1 MALDVRLIN
10 RMAQGLAKELAQGI
24 AKRLA
29 RLTLVLLC
37 VALVSFGLMMASP
50 IDPIDA
56 YLGPQMAQVSP
67 EQRELIAQRWGFDA
81 PPVVQ
86 FSHWLRQL
94 LSGDLGWS
102 HVYNQ
107 PVSEVIGQRFQRSIA
122 LLGGAWLL
130 SALLGFS
137 LGVVVGAKEGSTL
150 DKIISTYAY
159 ITASTPAFWLAIL
172 AVLLFSVFLG
182 WTPTCCAG
190 PTGILS
196 QQVSLVQRLHHLVLP
211 IATLALLGIANI
223 TLHTR
228 HRMLEF
234 MHSEVAT
241 HAFAQGASRLDVAWR
256 HGIRHACLP
265 AITLAF
271 ASLGELFGGS
281 ILIEQVF
288 AYPGLGQA
296 TVAAGLRSDIPL
308 LLGIALFTAL
318 FVSIGNLIAD
328 SLYGVIDPRIKSGG
342 L

>member
-1 MALDVRLIN
+1 MRLIP
-10 RMAQGLAKELAQGI
+10 RI
-24 AKRLA
+24 ARRLG

-37 VALVSFGLMMASP
+37 VALVSFGLMMVSP
-50 IDPIDA
+50 VDPVDA

-67 EQRELIAQRWGFDA
+67 EQRALIAERWGFDA
-81 PPVVQ
+81 PPAVQ
-86 FSHWLRQL
+86 FGHWLRQL
-94 LSGDLGWS
+94 VSGDLGWS

-107 PVSEVIGQRFQRSIA
+107 PISEVIGQRFQRSIM
-122 LLGGAWLL
+122 LLGCAWLL
-130 SALLGFS
+130 AALLGFS
-137 LGVVVGAKEGSTL
+137 LGVVAGAKEGSTL
-150 DKIISTYAY
+150 DNIISTYAY

-172 AVLLFSVFLG
+172 AVLLFSVTLG

-190 PTGILS
+190 PTGVLN
-196 QQVSLVQRLHHLVLP
+196 QDVTLAARLHHLLLP
-211 IATLALLGIANI
+211 VITLALLGIANI

-228 HRMLEF
+228 ARMLEL
-234 MHSEVAT
+234 MRSEVAT
-241 HAFAQGASRLDVAWR
+241 HAFAQGASRFDIAWR
-256 HGIRHACLP
+256 HGIRHASLP

-296 TVAAGLRSDIPL
+296 TVAAGLRSDVPL

-318 FVSIGNLIAD
+318 FVSVGNMIAD
-328 SLYGVIDPRIKSGG
+328 SLYSAIDPRMTSGG

>member
-1 MALDVRLIN
+1 MLSVS
-10 RMAQGLAKELAQGI
+10 
-24 AKRLA
+24 
-29 RLTLVLLC
+29 LV
-37 VALVSFGLMMASP
+37 AFGLMMASP

-67 EQRELIAQRWGFDA
+67 EQRALIAQRWGFDQS
-81 PPVVQ
+81 PGVQ
-86 FSHWLRQL
+86 LAQWLRQL
-94 LSGDLGWS
+94 ASGDLGWS

-137 LGVVVGAKEGSTL
+137 LGVVAGAKEGSRL
-150 DKIISTYAY
+150 DNIISTYAY

-172 AVLLFSVFLG
+172 AVLLFSVTLG

-190 PTGILS
+190 PTGTLS
-196 QQVSLVQRLHHLVLP
+196 QDVSLTTRLHHLVLP

-228 HRMLEF
+228 TRMLEL
-234 MHSEVAT
+234 MRSEVAT
-241 HAFAQGASRLDVAWR
+241 HAFAQGASRFDVAWR
-256 HGIRHACLP
+256 HGIRHASLP

-296 TVAAGLRSDIPL
+296 TVAAGLRSDVPL

-318 FVSIGNLIAD
+318 FVSVGNMLAD
-328 SLYGVIDPRIKSGG
+328 TLYAVVDPRIKPGA

>member
-1 MALDVRLIN
+1 MRLI
-10 RMAQGLAKELAQGI
+10 API

-29 RLTLVLLC
+29 RLALVLIC
-37 VALVSFGLMMASP
+37 VALVSYGLMMASP
-50 IDPIDA
+50 IDPVDA

-67 EQRELIAQRWGFDA
+67 EQRALIAQRWGFDE
-81 PPVVQ
+81 PPTVQ
-86 FSHWLRQL
+86 FGHWLRQL
-94 LSGDLGWS
+94 VSGDLGWS

-107 PVSEVIGQRFQRSIA
+107 PVIEVIVQRFQRSIA
-122 LLGGAWLL
+122 LLGSAWLI
-130 SALLGFS
+130 SALVGFS
-137 LGVVVGAKEGSTL
+137 LGVVAGAKEGSKL
-150 DKIISTYAY
+150 DNIISIYAF

-172 AVLLFSVFLG
+172 AVLLFSVTLG

-190 PTGILS
+190 PAG
-196 QQVSLVQRLHHLVLP
+196 SLNREVALATRVHHLLLP
-211 IATLALLGIANI
+211 VATLAMLGIANI

-228 HRMLEF
+228 TRMLEL
-234 MHSEVAT
+234 MRSDVAT
-241 HAFAQGASRLDVAWR
+241 HAFAQGASRIDVAWR
-256 HGIRHACLP
+256 HGLRHASLP

-296 TVAAGLRSDIPL
+296 TVAAGLRSDVPL

-318 FVSIGNLIAD
+318 FVSVGNMLAD
-328 SLYGVIDPRIKSGG
+328 SLYAFIDPRIQPGE

>member
-1 MALDVRLIN
+1 MALDMRLIP
-10 RMAQGLAKELAQGI
+10 RI
-24 AKRLA
+24 ARRLG

-37 VALVSFGLMMASP
+37 VALVSFGLMMVSP
-50 IDPIDA
+50 VDPVDA

-67 EQRELIAQRWGFDA
+67 EQRALIAERWGFDA
-81 PPVVQ
+81 PPAVQ
-86 FSHWLRQL
+86 FGHWLRQL
-94 LSGDLGWS
+94 VSGDLGWS

-107 PVSEVIGQRFQRSIA
+107 PVSEVIGQRFQRSIM
-122 LLGGAWLL
+122 LLGCAWLL
-130 SALLGFS
+130 AALLGFS
-137 LGVVVGAKEGSTL
+137 LGVVAGAKEGSTL
-150 DKIISTYAY
+150 DNIISTYAY

-172 AVLLFSVFLG
+172 AVLLFSVTLG

-190 PTGILS
+190 PTGVLN
-196 QQVSLVQRLHHLVLP
+196 QDVTLAARLHHLLLP
-211 IATLALLGIANI
+211 VITLALLGIANI

-228 HRMLEF
+228 ARMLEL
-234 MHSEVAT
+234 MRSEVAT
-241 HAFAQGASRLDVAWR
+241 HAFAQGASRFDIAWR
-256 HGIRHACLP
+256 HGIRHASLP

-296 TVAAGLRSDIPL
+296 TVAAGLRSDVPL

-318 FVSIGNLIAD
+318 FVSVGNMIAD
-328 SLYGVIDPRIKSGG
+328 SLYSAIDPRMTSGG

>member
-1 MALDVRLIN
+1 MIPS
-10 RMAQGLAKELAQGI
+10 I

-29 RLTLVLLC
+29 RLALVMLC
-37 VALVSFGLMMASP
+37 VSLVAFGLMMVSP
-50 IDPIDA
+50 IDPVDA

-67 EQRELIAQRWGFDA
+67 EQRALIAQRWGFDQSA
-81 PPVVQ
+81 GMQ
-86 FSHWLRQL
+86 FGHWLRQL
-94 LSGDLGWS
+94 ASGDLGWS

-137 LGVVVGAKEGSTL
+137 LGVVAGAKEGSRL
-150 DKIISTYAY
+150 DNIISTYAY

-172 AVLLFSVFLG
+172 AVLLFSVTLG

-190 PTGILS
+190 PTGTLS
-196 QQVSLVQRLHHLVLP
+196 QDVSLATRLHHLVLP

-223 TLHTR
+223 ALHTR
-228 HRMLEF
+228 AQMLEL
-234 MHSEVAT
+234 MRSEVAT
-241 HAFAQGASRLDVAWR
+241 HAFAQGASRFDVAWR
-256 HGIRHACLP
+256 HGLRHASLP

-281 ILIEQVF
+281 ILVEQVF

-318 FVSIGNLIAD
+318 FVSVGNMLAD
-328 SLYGVIDPRIKSGG
+328 TLYGVIDPRIKPGA